1 MDNFDIKRF
10 ARTVRWMYR
19 INVKNVLSFAA
30 GLSFGYLFT
39 FIGWLWPLLK
49 SGSAA
54 QEAAVRY
61 TSSLGTCSF
70 IYVLVIVFSGI
81 WIFSDMNIK
90 GKCITLKMLPA
101 TDFEKFLARFLAMT
115 LGTAVA
121 GFVAFCIADVL
132 RIVFCLA
139 VGIDYVGLGLAE
151 FITNIARAGWLI
163 PWLAEEGSLVSIVV
177 GVLLCVWA
185 QSLYMLGSVLLRRY
199 QHVVVTLVLV
209 LAVFGLT
216 WLASRLGAEGLTPLA
231 GGQYA
236 MLAYIFA
243 AVLAVA
249 TVADWWLSYKVF
261 SRMQVINN
269 KWINL

>member
-49 SGSAA
+49 SGNAA

-101 TDFEKFLARFLAMT
+101 TDFEKFLARFFAMT
-115 LGTAVA
+115 FGTAVA

-132 RIVFCLA
+132 RIAFCLA
-139 VGIDYVGLGLAE
+139 VGIDYVGFGLAE
-151 FITNIARAGWLI
+151 FITNIANAGN
-163 PWLAEEGSLVSIVV
+163 LVTWESGNSSFLTTFV
-177 GVLLCVWA
+177 GVQLCVWA
-185 QSLYMLGSVLLRRY
+185 HSLYMLGSVLLRRY
-199 QHVVVTLVLV
+199 QYVIVTILLFLVVI
-209 LAVFGLT
+209 GLS
-216 WLASRLGAEGLTPLA
+216 WMSSLFPAGGLTPYA
-231 GGQYA
+231 DGQHA
-236 MLAYIFA
+236 MLTYTLA

>member
-19 INVKNVLSFAA
+19 INIKNVLSFAA

-49 SGSAA
+49 SGSAV

-70 IYVLVIVFSGI
+70 IYVLVIVFSGA
-81 WIFSDMNIK
+81 WIFADIK
-90 GKCITLKMLPA
+90 TKGQRISLKMLPA
-101 TDFEKFLARFLAMT
+101 TDFEKFLARFLAIT
-115 LGTAVA
+115 LGTSVA
-121 GFVAFCIADVL
+121 GIVAFCIADVL
-132 RIVFCLA
+132 RIAFCLA
-139 VGIDYVGLGLAE
+139 VGIDYVGFGLAE

-209 LAVFGLT
+209 MAVFGLT
-216 WLASRLGAEGLTPLA
+216 WLASRLAAEGLTPLA

>member
-61 TSSLGTCSF
+61 SSSLGTCSF

-139 VGIDYVGLGLAE
+139 VGIDYVGFGFSE
-151 FITNIARAGWLI
+151 FFSNIAGVGRLL
-163 PWLAEEGSLVSIVV
+163 PWKSEGSPLVGSVV
-177 GVLLCVWA
+177 VVLLCLWA
-185 QSLYMLGSVLLRRY
+185 QSMYMLGSVLLRRNQAAVITTAHALLIIVLSGAASWLVAEDRTAFIERLY
-199 QHVVVTLVLV
+199 EPLVYTL
-209 LAVFGLT
+209 
-216 WLASRLGAEGLTPLA
+216 
-231 GGQYA
+231 
-236 MLAYIFA
+236 A